1 MRRRRG
7 WSHASLPLR
16 QVLGSPELRR
26 SYDLFG
32 LVESRRFA
40 LQLSFERWQQ
50 PPPRA
55 DDRPGGTLPK
65 DFKVAK
71 DFKDFESPPPP
82 PPSMAAPPSAPRA
95 DTAAATAL
103 QTQALATASWLATEA
118 HQPPL
123 AQRPPTVRLGQSPP
137 SRAPPSGA
145 RLTADCRRCS
155 FARAAPAR
163 RPLSPSPS
171 AAARPPPSSTLPKD
185 FKVAESHPL
194 ADTASSPPKYST
206 GCGCACASL
215 PLLRSSTLTSF
226 SLSRCLS
233 LRFRTTST

>member
-7 WSHASLPLR
+7 WNHASLLLH
-16 QVLGSPELRR
+16 QVLRSPELRR

-55 DDRPGGTLPK
+55 SRGSGDGSDGSDSTVSPRLP
-65 DFKVAK
+65 
-71 DFKDFESPPPP
+71 P
-82 PPSMAAPPSAPRA
+82 APRA
-95 DTAAATAL
+95 DTAAATATAL

-123 AQRPPTVRLGQSPP
+123 PQWPPTVRAGQSPP

-145 RLTADCRRCS
+145 RLTAACRRCS
-155 FARAAPAR
+155 FARAPPAR
-163 RPLSPSPS
+163 LPLDESPTVRLSPPLS
-171 AAARPPPSSTLPKD
+171 AAARPPPLSTLPKD
-185 FKVAESHPL
+185 FKVAESHPV
-194 ADTASSPPKYST
+194 ADTASSLPKYST

-215 PLLRSSTLTSF
+215 PLLLSSTLTSSF
-226 SLSRCLS
+226 PSRCLKF
-233 LRFRTTST
+233 RFRSTST